1 MDHDQNFKNL
11 ILDYPL
17 DALEFFA
24 AKEASGIKEQVRIL
38 PIREE
43 QLKKKLGDRFRELD
57 VPILVEWLDGIREAI
72 LFVLEEETDPRRFSI
87 HRLAHYCLDLSE
99 LFKINR
105 VVPVVIFL
113 YSNNCPRQ
121 LEFFGDEQTYLSFEY
136 LSCVFADL
144 AYEHYRE
151 SQNIVARVN
160 LPNMSYEPDQ
170 RVDVYADSLK
180 GLREMEPDPEKVIKY
195 WDFIEMYCSLD
206 ENERKVYYQKYPE
219 EGEIMLRYTE
229 RIRQEGRKEEARDM
243 LLQALEAKFN
253 TVPEALKDRIKS
265 LDDPPK
271 LKMLHRVAVLSKDL
285 REFEQKLG
293 Q

>member
-1 MDHDQNFKNL
+1 MGWNKAILRVKNGAFQ
-11 ILDYPL
+11 D
-17 DALEFFA
+17 
-24 AKEASGIKEQVRIL
+24 IKTI
-38 PIREE
+38 
-43 QLKKKLGDRFRELD
+43 KLGTYR
-57 VPILVEWLDGIREAI
+57 G
-72 LFVLEEETDPRRFSI
+72 DPSP
-87 HRLAHYCLDLSE
+87 LSE
-99 LFKINR
+99 LYKINR

-121 LEFFGDEQTYLSFEY
+121 FELFGDEQTYLSFQY

-151 SQNIVARVN
+151 SQNIVARIN

-180 GLREMEPDPEKVIKY
+180 GLRELEPDPEKVIKY

-206 ENERKVYYQKYPE
+206 ENERKVYYHKYPE

-253 TVPEALKDRIKS
+253 TVPKTLRDRIQT

-285 REFEQKLG
+285 GEFEKKMSQ
-293 Q
+293 